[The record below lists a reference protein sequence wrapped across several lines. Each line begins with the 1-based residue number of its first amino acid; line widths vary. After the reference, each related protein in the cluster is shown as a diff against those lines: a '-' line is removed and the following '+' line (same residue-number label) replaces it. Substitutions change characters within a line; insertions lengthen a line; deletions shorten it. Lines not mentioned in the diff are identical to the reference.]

1 MGVVYV
7 AEDTHLGRRVAFKTL
22 TARGGDN
29 QHFRA
34 RFLREARAVSA
45 LSHQNIAAIYD
56 YGQTEQGDP
65 YIVMELIK
73 GETLS
78 DLMHKEKLTIPRSIE
93 IIKQVAEALGEAH
106 AQGIIHRDIKPSN
119 VAINERGNVKVLDF
133 GLAKQVQLEPADP
146 SDPEQRTLMNTQT
159 REGVIVGTP
168 LYLSPEQALGVD
180 IDARSDLFT
189 VGSLLYECITGKP
202 AFLGNKPAE
211 IMANILREDPPLPS
225 ELNPDVP
232 EEVDEIVA
240 KALAKKPEARYQS
253 AAEMIADLESA
264 RSSILGLDRTVTRV
278 NVSANGTHP
287 TGALATLSDIF
298 RRPRLSIGYVTAG
311 VLVLAIIVI
320 VAIWLSKPT
329 AHQATG
335 ECAQLYEKGVAALHE
350 GTAYKASKLLE
361 RAVACDSEYALA
373 HARLAEAYTELDY
386 SDKAKDELLIANR
399 LVPNRSVFARVDAA
413 YFDGIISTATRD
425 LTSAIKAYETI
436 ASIKSDDADAEI
448 DLGRAYDNND
458 ETDKAIGAYE
468 KAAQLSNNNPAAP
481 LRLAVLY
488 GRKQDLAKSSAGFD
502 RADGL
507 FGDSQ
512 NFEGRAEVAYQRGS
526 LLGQM
531 SKMPEARAQAQSSL
545 DIAKIAANKHQQVR
559 AMLLLGS
566 IAYSSGDTAQA
577 QQLVT
582 QAIDLARNNQMENL
596 VTQGVLD
603 LSNTLLLKRAFP
615 DAEHYGK
622 QALELAQRYKEK
634 RSEARANLLLGSI
647 YIQQE
652 FADQGKPFIDQA
664 FNFYKAGGYRRE
676 ISRCMAM
683 NGRYQLLKGDFDNA
697 VKTLDEQ
704 LQLARQVED
713 PGQITSSQLE
723 VAAAFS
729 KEDLYPQALVRFEE
743 SYELSKK
750 LQNSM
755 RAAFAVL
762 NKGDMLAR
770 LGRYSEARAA
780 FDELNPYLEAMSP
793 DNQSRNLWGIWLHII
808 RAQMAFAEA
817 DYPQAKAECETA
829 LRVISPQNTTSL
841 GSSEA
846 EGKGL
851 LGLTLIHLGQPAKG
865 LKLCEEAVSLS
876 STPSAIRASAAGL
889 RLVFAEALLES
900 GDAKRAQ
907 TTALEAQQL
916 LATQHRPELEWRAWI
931 VATKAGRQL
940 NDVNAESGRL
950 AQAKEILD
958 HLRAEWGEDSFKTY
972 SERKDVQAYRKLL
985 E

>member
-1 MGVVYV
+1 MGIVYV

-22 TARGGDN
+22 TTRGGDN

-45 LSHQNIAAIYD
+45 LSHPHIAAIYD
-56 YGQTEQGDP
+56 YGETEEGDP

-106 AQGIIHRDIKPSN
+106 EHGIIHRDIKPSN

-133 GLAKQVQLEPADP
+133 GLAKQIQLESANP

-211 IMANILREDPPLPS
+211 IIANILREEPPPPS
-225 ELNPDVP
+225 KTNPDVP
-232 EEVDEIVA
+232 EEVDEIVQ

-253 AAEMIADLESA
+253 AEELIADLESA
-264 RSSILGLDRTVTRV
+264 RSSILGLDRTVTRM
-278 NVSANGTHP
+278 NVPVNGTHP

-298 RRPRLSIGYVTAG
+298 RRPRLSIGYVAAG
-311 VLVLAIIVI
+311 LIILGVI
-320 VAIWLSKPT
+320 LTTVFWLISPR
-329 AHQATG
+329 AHPPRPEA
-335 ECAQLYEKGVAALHE
+335 AKLYEQGVAALHE

-361 RAVACDSEYALA
+361 RAVSADAEYALA

-399 LVPNRSVFARVDAA
+399 LVPNRSVFARVDAS
-413 YFDGIISTATRD
+413 YFDAVTATVTRD
-425 LTSAIKAYETI
+425 LPTAIRAYESI
-436 ASIKSDDADAEI
+436 ATAKSDDADAAI
-448 DLGRAYDNND
+448 DLGHAYENND
-458 ETDKAIGAYE
+458 ETDKAISDYE
-468 KAAQLSNNNPAAP
+468 KAARLNSNNPAAP

-488 GRKQDLAKSSAGFD
+488 GRKQDMAKSTAAFD

-507 FGDSQ
+507 FNDSQ

-531 SKMPEARAQAQSSL
+531 SKVAEARTQAQSSL
-545 DIAKIAANKHQQVR
+545 DIAKIADNKHQQVR
-559 AMLLLGS
+559 ATLLLGS
-566 IAYSSGDTAQA
+566 IAYSPGDTAQA

-582 QAIDLARNNQMENL
+582 QAIDLARANQMENL
-596 VTQGVLD
+596 VTQGLLD
-603 LSNTLLLKRAFP
+603 LSNALLLKRSFA
-615 DAEHYGK
+615 DAEHYGQ

-634 RSEARANLLLGSI
+634 RNEARANLLLGSI

-652 FADQGKPFIDQA
+652 FPDQGKPFIDQA
-664 FNFYKAGGYRRE
+664 LNFYKAGGYRRE

-683 NGRYQLLKGDFDNA
+683 NGRYQLLEGDFDGA

-729 KEDLYPQALVRFEE
+729 KEDLYPQALVRFDE

-762 NKGDMLAR
+762 NKADMLAR

-793 DNQSRNLWGIWLHII
+793 DNQNRNLWGIWLHII

-817 DYPQAKAECETA
+817 DYRQAKAECETA

-851 LGLTLIHLGQPAKG
+851 LGLTLIHLRQPAKG
-865 LKLCEEAVSLS
+865 LKLCEEAVALS
-876 STPSAIRASAAGL
+876 STPSAIKASTAGL

-900 GDAKRAQ
+900 GDAKGAQ

-931 VATKAGRQL
+931 VAIKAGRQL
-940 NDVNAESGRL
+940 NDTNAESDRL
-950 AQAKEILD
+950 ALAKAILD
-958 HLRAEWGEDSFKTY
+958 RLRAQWGEDSFRTY
-972 SERKDVQAYRKLL
+972 SERRDVQAYRKFL